1 MLTAGEIM
9 TEDVVTIG
17 PDSLIS
23 EAIELLLIQEI
34 SGMPVSDNQGQLIG
48 IVTEFAML
56 GIAYDDKICQEK
68 VSEHM
73 TTELLTIDV
82 DDPVSKVADIC
93 IAHRVRRLPVVKN
106 GRLVGLIARRDVL
119 KAMYE
124 VKALSYTA

>member
-1 MLTAGEIM
+1 MLTAGKIM

-17 PDSLIS
+17 PNSLIS
-23 EAIELLLIQEI
+23 EAIELLLIQQI
-34 SGMPVSDNQGQLIG
+34 SGMPVTDNDGQLIG

-56 GIAYDDKICQEK
+56 AIAYDDTICQDK
-68 VSEHM
+68 VSQHM
-73 TTELLTIDV
+73 TTEVLAIDV
-82 DDPVSKVADIC
+82 DDPVRKVADIC

-124 VKALSYTA
+124 AKMPACTA